1 MHESRRCEKVCVC
14 EWVCER
20 ECVWCLNRIKTAT
33 CTFSS
38 EDMKRERKRESLKG
52 LRCQRGSTGLSLAL
66 SLYFFILSKLIDLL
80 SWWGH
85 MCIAAG
91 WRLREQQQQFHRFF
105 LSFFLFSFFAEKSSL
120 GREGNRHE
128 FLEDELI
135 HQRSLFLGRASKNW
149 CFFLLS
155 HDCLLGVE
163 KLEKSCT
170 FPLVVHS
177 KHLQKSSAF
186 RIAV

>member
-1 MHESRRCEKVCVC
+1 M
-14 EWVCER
+14 
-20 ECVWCLNRIKTAT
+20 WCLNRIKTAT

-105 LSFFLFSFFAEKSSL
+105 LSFSFFFAEKSSL